1 MAQENIR
8 VRVKAVGLDQ
18 DIANQ
23 AKIGEKKIKPI
34 KLSLNEKGL
43 VQPLGRI
50 TGQMGEFEKSM
61 DAAVARVFAF
71 GAAVSVINGVS
82 SALKAMAQSAME
94 VQKALKDINVI
105 MNMSESALQNFGGA
119 LFDVA
124 RDTASS
130 FDDIAAAAT
139 EFARQGLSADET
151 LQRIADAMTLTRL
164 SGMDS
169 KSLNGSIL
177 QSSCHF
183 PYTVRNH

>member
-1 MAQENIR
+1 MSKVKKMKSQVEDAVKVITKEELEN
-8 VRVKAVGLDQ
+8 VKHLNGELQ
-18 DIANQ
+18 KHCNT
-23 AKIGEKKIKPI
+23 IG
-34 KLSLNEKGL
+34 
-43 VQPLGRI
+43 
-50 TGQMGEFEKSM
+50 
-61 DAAVARVFAF
+61 
-71 GAAVSVINGVS
+71 
-82 SALKAMAQSAME
+82 AME

-130 FDDIAAAAT
+130 FDDISAAAT

-169 KSLNGSIL
+169 VEAVNALTAAINGFGKL
-177 QSSCHF
+177 
-183 PYTVRNH
+183 